1 MLVTIK
7 YCLFPPS
14 RSQNWKLRPREEGIP
29 SAFWGGSH
37 EGPRSQLWEDR
48 SPFRRWAL
56 GSAGGLSWL
65 GPPLSELQFLAGRDS
80 LSSGQLRGL
89 AVLFKGWS
97 YREEHEGKTLA
108 RPGNSFL
115 CFWVRYSCFTCPHA
129 GRCLS
134 LWVGQLFLFPMVF
147 KAQPSSETSQSLLI
161 SSLWLWIVAAC
172 FMCPQITRL
181 LQNFKTRSLIQKH
194 ILNLLVPS

>member
-1 MLVTIK
+1 MYSYWVLSPKIFGYSNSFKQWFTCYKQSPLRSIGATCHYKTKERRPGSGGGRVLL
-7 YCLFPPS
+7 CL
-14 RSQNWKLRPREEGIP
+14 
-29 SAFWGGSH
+29 
-37 EGPRSQLWEDR
+37 
-48 SPFRRWAL
+48 
-56 GSAGGLSWL
+56 LSI
-65 GPPLSELQFLAGRDS
+65 QVLAGRDS